1 MLKRVSVFSHKLEQA
16 SHDLMYVQAG
26 YAKRG
31 IPLCLA
37 ALCGSKD
44 FVSWK
49 HYPENDYTDH
59 ASGYEFY
66 YHAHDQQDMPEAE
79 HGHFHVFKRSLK
91 HPEQFIHLIGIALN
105 AKGLPVRLF
114 TTNQWVTG
122 EAMAQAKKV
131 ISALKGFKVSPK
143 GRLAPIGKWL
153 TALVTLYVEEMESL
167 IQQRDQWI
175 AKQLATGKSKAQL
188 LDNQKH
194 HVLSSCQIDLI
205 EKLSLLSFNQYQ
217 RKSS

>member
-1 MLKRVSVFSHKLEQA
+1 MSKIVNHFSNNLEQA
-16 SHDLMYVQAG
+16 SHDLMLVQAG
-26 YAKRG
+26 YAQRG
-31 IPLCLA
+31 IALCQA

-44 FVSWK
+44 FVAWK
-49 HYPENDYTDH
+49 HYPENDYADL

-66 YHAHDQQDMPEAE
+66 YHAHDREDMPDAE
-79 HGHFHVFKRSLK
+79 HGHFHLFKRSLNR
-91 HPEQFIHLIGIALN
+91 PEQFIHLIGIALN

-122 EAMAQAKKV
+122 ETMVQAKKV
-131 ISALKGFKVSPK
+131 ITALKNFKVSPK

-153 TALVTLYVEEMESL
+153 IALSTLYADEMENL
-167 IQQRDQWI
+167 IQKRDQWI
-175 AKQLATGKSKAQL
+175 AKKCATGMSKTSL

-205 EKLSLLSFNQYQ
+205 EKLSLLSSNQYK